1 MSQTRMTIGHLAKS
15 TGCKVQTIRYY
26 EEIGLMPEPMR
37 SEGNQRLYGHSDVE
51 RLAFIRHSREL
62 GFPLPAIR
70 ELLSLT
76 DDPSQTCEA
85 ADHIARA
92 QLEAVEHRI
101 QSLQALRTELKRM
114 IKQCHGGSIA
124 DCQIIEILADHSKC
138 LTEEHQTAIQLSK
151 NVSVS

>member
-15 TGCKVQTIRYY
+15 TGSKVQTIRYY
-26 EEIGLMPEPMR
+26 EEIGLMPEPLR
-37 SEGNQRLYGHSDVE
+37 SEGNQRLYGQGDVE

-92 QLEAVEHRI
+92 QLEAVEHRL

-114 IKQCHGGSIA
+114 IKQCRGGSIA
-124 DCQIIEILADHSKC
+124 NCQIIEILADHSKC
-138 LTEEHQTAIQLSK
+138 LTGEHQTTRQLSQDAT
-151 NVSVS
+151 VS